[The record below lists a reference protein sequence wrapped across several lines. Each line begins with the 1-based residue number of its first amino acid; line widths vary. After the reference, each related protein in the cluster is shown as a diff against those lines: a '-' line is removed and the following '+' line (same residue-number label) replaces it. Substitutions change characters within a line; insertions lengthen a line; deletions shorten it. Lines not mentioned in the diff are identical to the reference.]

1 MPQLGFDLEGEAG
14 ALDQE
19 LLLKDTQ
26 YEGKGIRGLEFGCV
40 FLENTLFDHFV
51 VDQVVDRA

>member
-1 MPQLGFDLEGEAG
+1 MSQLVLDLEGEAG

>member
-1 MPQLGFDLEGEAG
+1 MSQLVLDLEGEAG

-51 VDQVVDRA
+51 VDQVVNRA